1 MKEEITIRPPEQT
14 EIERLEEIENE
25 LRSLLNHIRGPMCRL
40 PGQMKRGIVN
50 ALEKRRGDVIIKI
63 EFQNNEGLTTSEKL
77 EATRKKLKV
86 AGIFP
91 NADSTIKTDA
101 RRSFCDL
108 YCDKG
113 AKCARNVGFFVQNGV
128 GGGCKLLSETDN

>member
-1 MKEEITIRPPEQT
+1 MKEEIEIRQPEQT
-14 EIERLEEIENE
+14 ELERLEEIETE
-25 LRSLLNHIRGPMCRL
+25 LRGLLQHVRGPMCRL

-50 ALEKRRGDVIIKI
+50 ALDKRRADVITKI
-63 EFQNNEGLTTSEKL
+63 EFQNEGLTTSEKL

-113 AKCARNVGFFVQNGV
+113 AKCARNVGFFVQNGA
-128 GGGCKLLSETDN
+128 GGGCKLLSETEN